1 MGANIVS
8 PPKEIVSMDFEVY
21 KEQFITKAQEKHK
34 GNDYIDKCLSYA
46 KTIIDNGCPV
56 IYDSKHLALLLGLRL
71 PYIMRAVTYTHKYYW
86 EYKIPKKDG
95 EIRTIMEPLPNLK
108 EAQTWILHHILYNQK
123 VHSFAKAYVPGKK
136 LKENGKFHTKKKLV
150 VALDVKDFFPS
161 ITKHDVKEVFRSFGY
176 SDKLS
181 DLLAKLCCL
190 NDSLPQGAPTS
201 PYLSNLYLREFDD
214 KVMKY
219 CSENKIIY
227 TRYADDMTFSGDNF
241 DISNL
246 ISVIRTSLSEYGLKL
261 NNRKTKVMHD
271 YDSQIVTGMVVN
283 QKVRLPKK
291 ERMNLRLEMYYI
303 IKNGIQ
309 EHLKHIGCTKR
320 NYLRNLMGRVMY
332 ALYLEP
338 ENPDFKDY
346 RDHLMKLLFPDFKRN
361 PKRLRLES
369 GKLVTEKLIT
379 ELEPMLVEDFRL
391 WMTSN
396 KITFDNSF
404 SASLHF
410 KSYVREKYGDYHV
423 DVIYGKMKSNNGKVE
438 DCYWVYVSN
447 EGKSAYYDV
456 FFELTATKID
466 KSKSRFYFPLGK
478 YEEN

>member
-1 MGANIVS
+1 M
-8 PPKEIVSMDFEVY
+8 
-21 KEQFITKAQEKHK
+21 
-34 GNDYIDKCLSYA
+34 
-46 KTIIDNGCPV
+46 
-56 IYDSKHLALLLGLRL
+56 IYDSKHLSLLLGLRL
-71 PYIMRAVTYTHKYYW
+71 PYIMRAATYTRKYYW

-95 EIRTIMEPLPNLK
+95 EVRTIMEPLPNLK
-108 EAQTWILHHILYNQK
+108 EVQTWILHHILYNQK

-161 ITKHDVKEVFRSFGY
+161 ITKHKIKEVFRSFGY
-176 SDKLS
+176 SEKLS

-190 NDSLPQGAPTS
+190 NGSLPQGAPTS
-201 PYLSNLYLREFDD
+201 PYLSNLYLREFDN
-214 KVMKY
+214 KVMSY

-227 TRYADDMTFSGDNF
+227 TRYADDMTFSGENF
-241 DISNL
+241 DVSSL
-246 ISVIRTSLSEYGLKL
+246 ISYIKVTLRDYGLEL
-261 NNRKTKVMHD
+261 NGRKTKVMHD

-291 ERMNLRLEMYYI
+291 ERMNLRLEMYYV
-303 IKNGIQ
+303 IKNGVQ

-338 ENPDFKDY
+338 ENSDFKDY
-346 RDHLMKLLFPDFKRN
+346 RDYLMKLIFPDFKRN

-369 GKLVTEKLIT
+369 GKLVGEKIVT
-379 ELEPMLVEDFRL
+379 ELEPMFVEEFRL
-391 WMTSN
+391 WLSSN
-396 KITFDNSF
+396 KIIVDNSF
-404 SASLHF
+404 SASLNF
-410 KSYVREKYGDYHV
+410 KNYVREKYDNFEV
-423 DVIYGKMKSNNGKVE
+423 DIVLGKMKRNSGKVE
-438 DCYWVYVSN
+438 NHHWVYVSN
-447 EGKSAYYDV
+447 GEQSAYYDI
-456 FFELTATKID
+456 FLELTATKLE